1 MEQPNIHD
9 EGMTEKSK
17 TGETQTEPQNPDQS
31 NAPIST
37 KQLPVKL
44 ITPPTPSPCASPTN
58 HNTQKQAETMN
69 AEGEKNTPIT
79 EQPDTTQATNT
90 SHTKPNQQPQDEPNQ
105 TDQPSTSNPKDYIK
119 KPLPTTKPEPLICN
133 QCDTIMHNGL
143 RHHLKTSHL
152 FNDVTITII
161 ETSHP
166 TLFTNP
172 ITHEPKQK
180 RQKLNQDPQDPEP
193 TQPLLPAPSGN
204 TAVERLSP
212 QCPSCETTGSP
223 NAKILH
229 FLRYHTQ
236 YFTNQQVHKLTNHP
250 SILSQDLPLRN
261 PSETKPNNR
270 RSKCTLCQTKFKTPQ
285 HLHNHVIIMHTSIIK
300 HFQPVVQRHHECRLQ
315 RCTLCDQSFY
325 WIENLRLHVQSSHRT
340 ARTTRNLW
348 QYICP
353 KLTAN
358 NVRCPTFTIRADT
371 MVDHIRDV
379 HHTITDFN
387 SLNRETRPTPLIP
400 FYKCNVCH
408 ISFHT
413 TLDLFDHTNTAH
425 RQQTM
430 KISSNRQRLLNITPY
445 QCNACCESRFLDMGT
460 LIQHQQKQQETPNRF
475 HQGQNSHTENSTTT
489 MH

>member
-1 MEQPNIHD
+1 MEQPNTPR
-9 EGMTEKSK
+9 EGTTE
-17 TGETQTEPQNPDQS
+17 ELQTKIQAESQNINQSNTPTSTKEPPSQFITSPTSNPD
-31 NAPIST
+31 
-37 KQLPVKL
+37 
-44 ITPPTPSPCASPTN
+44 TPPTN
-58 HNTQKQAETMN
+58 QKTQEQAELLN
-69 AEGEKNTPIT
+69 PEKEKNIPTT
-79 EQPDTTQATNT
+79 EKPNT
-90 SHTKPNQQPQDEPNQ
+90 SQAPKADQTKPNQQLQDEP
-105 TDQPSTSNPKDYIK
+105 DRAEQPSTSNPKDHIMK
-119 KPLPTTKPEPLICN
+119 PPSTNKCKPLVCN
-133 QCDTIMHNGL
+133 QCNTIMHNGL

-152 FNDVTITII
+152 FNDVTITTI

-166 TLFTNP
+166 TLFTDP
-172 ITHEPKQK
+172 IVHEPRLK
-180 RQKLNQDPQDPEP
+180 RQKLNQEPQDPEP
-193 TQPLLPAPSGN
+193 THPLLPAPSGN
-204 TAVERLSP
+204 TAVEKLSP

-229 FLRYHTQ
+229 YLRYHTQ
-236 YFTNQQVHKLTNHP
+236 YFNNTQVHKLTNHP

-261 PSETKPNNR
+261 PSETKTNNR

-285 HLHNHVIIMHTSIIK
+285 HLHNHIIVIHTSIIK

-340 ARTTRNLW
+340 GKSTRNLW

-353 KLTAN
+353 KLTTN

-371 MVDHIRDV
+371 MVDHIREA
-379 HHTITDFN
+379 HNTITDFN

-413 TLDLFDHTNTAH
+413 TLDLFDHTNTIH

-445 QCNACCESRFLDMGT
+445 QCDACCESRFLDMGT
-460 LIQHQQKQQETPNRF
+460 LVQHQQKQQETPNRF
-475 HQGQNSHTENSTTT
+475 NQSQNSNADNSTINI
-489 MH
+489 H